1 MTHLG
6 ALAVVFDSDRVLL
19 TYRTDV
25 PVWILPGGGVE
36 PCESLEQA
44 VVRETREETGLEVE
58 VVRLVGIYSRPNW
71 RSGGDHQAVL
81 LARAVGGQIATSDET
96 LRVEYFRLDDL
107 PEELVP
113 WNRVYIR
120 DAVAC
125 QNGHLEP
132 FLRVLGMRWPFEDC
146 ESTTQA
152 VERLMQ
158 SGMSLAEAQEEFH
171 RRVLANVGELPGG

>member
-58 VVRLVGIYSRPNW
+58 VAKLLGNCQEDSGTVVGIM
-71 RSGGDHQAVL
+71 L
-81 LARAVGGQIATSDET
+81 L
-96 LRVEYFRLDDL
+96 
-107 PEELVP
+107 
-113 WNRVYIR
+113 
-120 DAVAC
+120 DA
-125 QNGHLEP
+125 
-132 FLRVLGMRWPFEDC
+132 
-146 ESTTQA
+146 
-152 VERLMQ
+152 
-158 SGMSLAEAQEEFH
+158 
-171 RRVLANVGELPGG
+171 